1 MCKINFP
8 SVKGDPGWK
17 LFFPPFFLVIFQGP
31 ILGLVRNDLPP
42 KSVAQSER
50 GIQNWRQKLSANERK
65 AAAILES
72 AELVDDSPGDV
83 SA

>member
-1 MCKINFP
+1 MDQ
-8 SVKGDPGWK
+8 SWA
-17 LFFPPFFLVIFQGP
+17 LLE
-31 ILGLVRNDLPP
+31 NDLPP

-72 AELVDDSPGDV
+72 AELVDESPGDV
-83 SA
+83 SAKASITGRGCVVELLLTEDIVT